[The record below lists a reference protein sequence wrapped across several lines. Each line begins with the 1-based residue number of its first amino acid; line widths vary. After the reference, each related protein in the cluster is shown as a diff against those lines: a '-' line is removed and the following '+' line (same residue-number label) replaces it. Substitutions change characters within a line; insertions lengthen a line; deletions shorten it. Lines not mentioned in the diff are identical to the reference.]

1 MKMNKLN
8 QILYRIAANTKY
20 SKIIILSF
28 TLETIRVN
36 SFLVRPLEVDEALEV
51 EDFVPI
57 KVLHKVSFLADFI
70 GEEFPPFM

>member
-8 QILYRIAANTKY
+8 QILYGIAAHTKY

-57 KVLHKVSFLADFI
+57 KVLHKGSKIHNWTVKN
-70 GEEFPPFM
+70 